1 MAQAKPIAA
10 HVEKIMSIKPIEFE
24 AGITRLDP
32 TAVTSAVT
40 DGATVT
46 FPVTHPAAGDAGPVA
61 ITFEKLEP
69 AVLGGLMRL
78 PRAKVT
84 LRLDDLTPDARRT
97 FLGVFDQ
104 TFQRGGG

>member
-46 FPVTHPAAGDAGPVA
+46 FPVTHPAAGTADPVP

-84 LRLDDLTPDARRT
+84 LNLDKLAPDARRT

>member
-1 MAQAKPIAA
+1 MAEAKPVAER
-10 HVEKIMSIKPIEFE
+10 VEKIMSIRPGEFE
-24 AGITRLDP
+24 AGIARLD
-32 TAVTSAVT
+32 TAASQTTSGGIARHVV
-40 DGATVT
+40 DHPSAGDATVT
-46 FPVTHPAAGDAGPVA
+46 

-78 PRAKVT
+78 PRARVV
-84 LRLDDLTPDARRT
+84 LEMADLAPDARRA